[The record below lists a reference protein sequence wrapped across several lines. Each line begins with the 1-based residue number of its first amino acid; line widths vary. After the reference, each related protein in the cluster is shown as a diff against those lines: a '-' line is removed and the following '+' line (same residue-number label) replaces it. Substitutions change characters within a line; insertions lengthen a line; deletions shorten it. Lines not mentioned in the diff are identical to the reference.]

1 LIPRLFNLV
10 FMLASA
16 ILAKAR
22 IQYGW
27 IKQAWF
33 CKSIL
38 DSCLHR
44 NDDHVL
50 PTIVPPAKPRKP
62 GCAGG

>member
-1 LIPRLFNLV
+1 
-10 FMLASA
+10 MLASA